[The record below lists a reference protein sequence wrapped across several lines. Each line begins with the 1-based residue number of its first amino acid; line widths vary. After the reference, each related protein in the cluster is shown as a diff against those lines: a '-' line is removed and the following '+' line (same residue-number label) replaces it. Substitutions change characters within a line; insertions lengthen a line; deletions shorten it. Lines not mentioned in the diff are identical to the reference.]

1 MTEQKDT
8 EQLARE
14 ARRLFDESVE
24 GLDAN
29 ALSRLN
35 RGRHEALAELG
46 SGRTVMRPSRWVPA
60 AGVAAAAVAVVVVMR
75 GPAGVDVV
83 PEPVTVTDFEI
94 LLDEQSL
101 EMLEDLEFYSWL
113 ESVDLDAGD
122 HVG

>member
-1 MTEQKDT
+1 MTERNDDK
-8 EQLARE
+8 LARG

-35 RGRHEALAELG
+35 RSRHKALAELD
-46 SGRTVMRPSRWVPA
+46 SRQSAIRPVRWLPA

-75 GPAGVDVV
+75 GPADVGFV
-83 PEPVTVTDFEI
+83 EEPVTATDFEI

-113 ESVDLDAGD
+113 ETVDLDADD